1 MSKPAIF
8 AHRGA
13 SGQFPENTMLAFEE
27 ALRSGVDGIEL
38 DVQLTKDGEVVII
51 HDEKVDRTT
60 NGQGFVKDFTLA
72 ELEELDAGSWFSSKF
87 AGQRLMTLDTV
98 LAWMQEEGNH
108 LRLNIELKNDQIQYV
123 GLEEKV
129 LSLIEDY
136 DLQER
141 IIISSFNP
149 FSLQRVRMQN
159 AEIEMGYLVLGT
171 PENALWIAKE
181 IGANAIHCEA
191 PYALSA
197 YGEAAK
203 RAGYPLRIYTVNA
216 EDEYKQL
223 VEAGVEVI
231 MTDFPERF
239 K

>member
-13 SGQFPENTMLAFEE
+13 SGQFPENTMQAFEE

-159 AEIEMGYLVLGT
+159 AEIEMGYLVLGK
-171 PENALWIAKE
+171 PENALWIARE

>member
-87 AGQRLMTLDTV
+87 AEQRLMTLDTV

-108 LRLNIELKNDQIQYV
+108 LRLNIELKNDQIQYI

-129 LSLIEDY
+129 LSLVEDY
-136 DLQER
+136 NLQER

-159 AEIEMGYLVLGT
+159 EEIEIGYLVFGM
-171 PENALWIAKE
+171 PENALWIARE

>member
-87 AGQRLMTLDTV
+87 AEQRLMTLDTV

-108 LRLNIELKNDQIQYV
+108 LRLNIELKNDQIQYI

-129 LSLIEDY
+129 LSLVEDY
-136 DLQER
+136 NLQER

-171 PENALWIAKE
+171 PENALWIARE

>member
-87 AGQRLMTLDTV
+87 AGQRLMILDTV
-98 LAWMQEEGNH
+98 LAWMQEKGNH

-171 PENALWIAKE
+171 PENALWIARE

>member
-171 PENALWIAKE
+171 PENALWIARE

>member
-136 DLQER
+136 NLQER
-141 IIISSFNP
+141 SIISSFNP

-171 PENALWIAKE
+171 PENALWIARE

>member
-38 DVQLTKDGEVVII
+38 DVQLTQDGEVVII

-171 PENALWIAKE
+171 PENALWIARE

>member
-1 MSKPAIF
+1 MNKPAIF

-13 SGQFPENTMLAFEE
+13 SGQFPENTMRAFEE
-27 ALRSGVDGIEL
+27 ALQSGVNGIEL
-38 DVQLTKDGEVVII
+38 DVQLTKDGEVIII
-51 HDEKVDRTT
+51 HDEKIDRTT
-60 NGQGFVKDFTLA
+60 NGQGFVKNFTLA
-72 ELEELDAGSWFSSKF
+72 ELETFDAGGWFSSKF
-87 AGQRLMTLDTV
+87 EGERLVTLDKV
-98 LAWMQEEGNH
+98 LAWMQKEGNH

-123 GLEEKV
+123 GLEDKV
-129 LSLIEDY
+129 LALINKY

-159 AEIEMGYLVLGT
+159 ANIEIGYLIFGM
-171 PENALWIAKE
+171 PDNALWIAKE

-203 RAGYPLRIYTVNA
+203 KAGYPLRIYTVNA

-223 VEAGVEVI
+223 VKVGVEVV

-239 K
+239 N

>member
-87 AGQRLMTLDTV
+87 AEQRLMTLDTV

-108 LRLNIELKNDQIQYV
+108 LRLNIELKNDQIQYI

-129 LSLIEDY
+129 LSLVEDY
-136 DLQER
+136 NLQER

-159 AEIEMGYLVLGT
+159 EEIEIGYLVFGM
-171 PENALWIAKE
+171 PENALWIARE

-203 RAGYPLRIYTVNA
+203 KAGYPLRIYTVNA